1 MQSRTDLGK
10 KIHNIQVLTTSSLSN
25 CFFVSVF
32 VQLTYSDFDTRP
44 NLKGIPLTKRSA
56 DDLMPF
62 HTRLALTHFQEGQ
75 LIMES
80 LE

>member
-1 MQSRTDLGK
+1 MQSKTDSGQ
-10 KIHNIQVLTTSSLSN
+10 KIHNIQVSTTSSLNS
-25 CFFVSVF
+25 CFFVSGF
-32 VQLTYSDFDTRP
+32 FQLTYSDFDTRP

-62 HTRLALTHFQEGQ
+62 HTRLALTHVQEGQ
-75 LIMES
+75 LIMVS